1 MHLQCLTSL
10 LTAGFELCVNWG
22 ILFVILLC
30 LALFF
35 FSLRINSFWMH
46 PCLVLSI
53 ICFNSFLTILFGG
66 LLQKCAA
73 VHMSSHSLWY
83 WKLGWGGWGNEE
95 ITNTEEMQ
103 THLQKCWVAW
113 ALLALME
120 TQQPQHGNTV
130 SLFHTSGSRRWAYCI
145 QLNQEAGLVHLGRR
159 SL

>member
-1 MHLQCLTSL
+1 MQNCAGHVHTVSSYLYQSCCVWKSIFLWNHLSP
-10 LTAGFELCVNWG
+10 
-22 ILFVILLC
+22 

-120 TQQPQHGNTV
+120 TQQHPGKPVCVRFYWMRVWV
-130 SLFHTSGSRRWAYCI
+130 S
-145 QLNQEAGLVHLGRR
+145 
-159 SL
+159 